1 MCRRNIYS
9 YFFRVREAG
18 SILLTSQ
25 IKGALLYAAFLV
37 HLLCLSSQRTALQW
51 WRPELDFPLRH
62 LFKVF
67 CPIMGIW
74 SLLYSICV
82 KYWTN
87 LEQWKRKSE
96 RMIFIDEE
104 KGRSNTSFLWN
115 RELKSALFF
124 KRAHPL
130 HWVLSG
136 HTQCTRLRA
145 YPLYWVLSMPTPC
158 TDF

>member
-51 WRPELDFPLRH
+51 WRPELDFPLSH

-74 SLLYSICV
+74 TVFCICV
-82 KYWTN
+82 QYWKNEAGKQEYCTCVSFRKN
-87 LEQWKRKSE
+87 AASFIWGWKRKSLPFFWSVPT
-96 RMIFIDEE
+96 RCKYQIL
-104 KGRSNTSFLWN
+104 SF
-115 RELKSALFF
+115 
-124 KRAHPL
+124 
-130 HWVLSG
+130 
-136 HTQCTRLRA
+136 HTVGFTGWENKKCA
-145 YPLYWVLSMPTPC
+145 SC
-158 TDF
+158 CF